1 MGNAQ
6 LTRIE
11 TRAQRITTKA
21 LALGFTKNGSPMVI
35 DQARE
40 IVAAEEGFRNWH
52 ALRASLNRNADG
64 KVQIDLC
71 SSLLAALEV
80 AATALDQMA
89 NGADFD
95 RVVDETG
102 VTYRVLTAI
111 RDAKA
116 AGRAPGPTYEDM
128 HRVLFAIGSQN
139 DVWTQRDFMDKFVN
153 GVLKDARDVL
163 GMEINGAGDL
173 VPVTEKASDAYHLTK
188 EAREEA
194 QEQGWHLFASP
205 RSTSEAHGDVIE
217 LQIQRDDESG
227 VFEDDDAAWLF
238 VVEEAHLN
246 PESAAATA
254 LQILREHSLDEYRRI
269 ELFDRKNK
277 RLLPQRPMSSAG
289 HLVDV
294 SDVAEWVGLH
304 HQVNFDT
311 AGARQQEWIDRFVA
325 SHNDEDRFATYLV
338 AQNWS
343 HIFVGKTDSITRWVY
358 RLGSVDEGVVF
369 AQILGE
375 MGRWHQLD
383 RVAISD
389 LQESIHDNDIPD
401 TYLTAWSSEVE
412 AMPQLPAWA
421 QR

>member
-1 MGNAQ
+1 MSNAQ
-6 LTRIE
+6 LSRIE
-11 TRAQRITTKA
+11 TRAQRITNKA
-21 LALGFTKNGSPMVI
+21 RALGFTKNGSAMVI

-52 ALRASLNRNADG
+52 ALRASLNRNTDG
-64 KVQIDLC
+64 KVQFDLC

-80 AATALDQMA
+80 AAKALDQMA
-89 NGADFD
+89 DGAEFE

-102 VTYRVLTAI
+102 VTYQVLTAI

-116 AGRAPGPTYEDM
+116 AGKAPGPTYEDM

-139 DVWTQRDFMDKFVN
+139 DVWTQRDFVDRFVN

-173 VPVTEKASDAYHLTK
+173 VPVTEKASDTIHLSK

-194 QEQGWHLFASP
+194 REQGWDLF
-205 RSTSEAHGDVIE
+205 EAHGDVIE
-217 LQIQRDDESG
+217 LQLQRDDESG
-227 VFEDDDAAWLF
+227 VFKDDDATWLF
-238 VVEEAHLN
+238 VIEEAHRN
-246 PESAAATA
+246 PDSAAATV

-269 ELFDRKNK
+269 ELFDRRNK

-294 SDVAEWVGLH
+294 SEVAEWVGLH

-311 AGARQQEWIDRFVA
+311 ASERRQEWIDRFVA
-325 SHNDEDRFATYLV
+325 SHVDEDRFATYLV

-343 HIFVGKTDSITRWVY
+343 HIFVGKTDSMTRWVY
-358 RLGSVDEGVVF
+358 RLGSSDEGVVF
-369 AQILGE
+369 AQIRGE
-375 MGRWHQLD
+375 MGSWHPLD
-383 RVAISD
+383 RVAMND
-389 LQESIHDNDIPD
+389 LEESIHDNDIPD